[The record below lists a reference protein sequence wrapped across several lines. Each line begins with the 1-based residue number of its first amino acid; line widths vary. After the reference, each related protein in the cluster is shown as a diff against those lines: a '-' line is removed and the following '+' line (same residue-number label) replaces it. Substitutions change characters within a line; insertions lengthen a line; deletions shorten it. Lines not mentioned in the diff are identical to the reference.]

1 MKDVFRNIFA
11 QDADDA
17 LVFDLA
23 SITAEDI
30 TEFKEYHGLHISAV
44 AYLSQRSHILTGPE
58 FQSGL
63 ISDSV
68 M

>member
-44 AYLSQRSHILTGPE
+44 AYLDRTRITGSYRQKRFPE
-58 FQSGL
+58 QPL
-63 ISDSV
+63 
-68 M
+68 

>member
-11 QDADDA
+11 QDTDDA

-30 TEFKEYHGLHISAV
+30 TEFK
-44 AYLSQRSHILTGPE
+44 AYRC
-58 FQSGL
+58 
-63 ISDSV
+63 
-68 M
+68 

>member
-1 MKDVFRNIFA
+1 MKDVFRIIFA

-44 AYLSQRSHILTGPE
+44 AYLDRTRIPIGIDIGFGDVIYP
-58 FQSGL
+58 
-63 ISDSV
+63 DAV
-68 M
+68 